1 VNVNQLA
8 PVGPGS
14 FDVLSNQ
21 AHLTGINV
29 MITPCPVE

>member
-8 PVGPGS
+8 AVGPGS

-21 AHLTGINV
+21 AQLTGINV
-29 MITPCPVE
+29 QVIASSP